1 MASITHHHRVILQ
14 ERVRYGGELA
24 SGSPEA
30 KAVIEKA
37 RQELNPGVPQPN
49 TPPAW
54 SIKTTDGAVFRR
66 TCERCGAGVQ
76 GKRLCKP
83 CQAEIKQAD
92 IKIYNAGRDRRAKE
106 PKPRFCLDCNVDITD
121 RGNVSKRCVRCQDR
135 KEMLRDRRRDKVKR
149 LERIARLAEQFGVA
163 AERICSR
170 PCEECRGVI
179 AGKGMN
185 SIICS
190 ECRVKRDR
198 ARKAQKRADDRAKRQ
213 QVSL

>member
-1 MASITHHHRVILQ
+1 MARVVQRQWVVLEERAGGIPPGSKEAADAI
-14 ERVRYGGELA
+14 ERVR
-24 SGSPEA
+24 
-30 KAVIEKA
+30 
-37 RQELNPGVPQPN
+37 RMLNPDVPQPSK
-49 TPPAW
+49 PPAW
-54 SIKTTDGAVFRR
+54 SIKTTDGAVFRK

-92 IKIYNAGRDRRAKE
+92 IKTDNDGRDRRAKE
-106 PKPRFCLDCNVDITD
+106 PKPRFCLDCNADITD
-121 RGNVSKRCVRCQDR
+121 RGNVSTRCVRCQDR

-198 ARKAQKRADDRAKRQ
+198 ARKAQRRAEARAKRQ
-213 QVSL
+213 QVSA